1 MSEFGCPAYGGG
13 SRGVSGWDGR
23 SVRLTDSLQPQG
35 PQLDAHDL
43 TVVAQFHLPIQSPV
57 EPDHGPSPGGNPLE
71 GQRQPTG
78 SERKEDR
85 NRTGTSGEGHE
96 LVEETEHTV
105 GQQHRSRTAGQFT
118 GLLGPAF
125 HPPDGDPAT
134 LLDRVD
140 LNSFRSH
147 AAVELKGEPT
157 ILATIEA
164 GGEFGGRAGAVS
176 RPSRHSD
183 PRRVRHDPEGLAANF
198 SRTRTDHQSG
208 AVQALGRDGAGGER
222 KREDP
227 GTRPAQHEKGFHGKE
242 EYILRNLRA
251 MPTEP
256 WWRVRRG
263 IGLGLLALL
272 AGAEWLREP
281 GILWVAV
288 TLALAGVALTGW
300 LLRRRRA
307 GAGLALRE
315 LLPVPAMLCLTI
327 VLVLAQHRIGQV
339 GRDWPAERERRVN
352 AAFQRLSGELRAVV
366 DRADHLSAAAV
377 PLAAGDRGAAFAG
390 LAKALP
396 QNQAEMAVV
405 ILEST
410 GVPWAWA
417 GRHRLPPEADGDS
430 IAARF
435 SRFYSVLESRRHLAE
450 GRVAVSTVLIWAD
463 SAVPRP
469 NRSLAA
475 RFGSAAGVQLRI
487 FPPGSAP
494 RSSEIFDYV
503 IPSPQGDRVLFSVQP
518 LPPGQEVAAQGVS
531 HQVEVWVGFALLAL
545 LVLSLLGAGTAAER
559 SLLLGALLWAAVRA
573 PLGEA
578 VGLGDLFSPANFRR
592 AVLGPLSASPGTL
605 ILTSSLLLLLAIW
618 LGGRRLPYRRA
629 RAVVA
634 TVLLLG
640 APYLVSELG
649 RGIIPPINGV
659 PLDLWITWQV
669 TLTVVT
675 SALIALAAAL
685 FRGPDQPSGGARWVA
700 LGGAIALAAAIV
712 GVVVW
717 TPRVGWPE
725 WYTFL
730 WTPALFLT
738 ARPAPRWASVAGTAV
753 VAGSAAAL
761 VTWGAELN
769 GRITAAQAD
778 LSRLGDVEDPLAEPY
793 LERFADQIAAGP
805 EPTAPAGMF
814 IAWRSSYLAGQEFPV
829 RLALWE
835 RDGLRRA
842 DLSLDSLSIP
852 TPLLAALVKSFDTTA
867 ARAVVPLFRVPG
879 RYYVLLQRLPSGRI
893 LTAAVGPRSR
903 LLTPARVAR
912 LLRPPAEG
920 PPLYELSLSPP
931 FTSGLAEGPIT
942 RWVRQGSEAR
952 AERLIDFPDG
962 ARDVHAS
969 IQLRP
974 VPLLLIRGALLVALD
989 AAVLALLW
997 GLATIRLS
1005 RLRWLRFGRLRR
1017 SFQVRLALTLALFF
1031 VVPATGF
1038 TAWGLGRLGDEA
1050 DRTRDLLITSVLRD
1064 AVLTAGGLL
1073 QEPTDVLAEGVSEL
1087 SNRLDADLVLYSGG
1101 RLVASS
1107 APILEDLS
1115 LVEPLIDARVFERLT
1130 AGDLLELTRQAT
1142 TYVAPVRVGYRVAQA
1157 GPPGGI
1163 GILATPQLAS
1173 DWRRTQDQR
1182 DLASGL
1188 LLATLA
1194 GFGAALLGAQLVA
1207 RALSRPV
1214 ADLHRLAAAVG
1225 QGEPL
1230 PVVPTPLAEFEQVFS
1245 GFERMAADIRA
1256 SQAALESA
1264 RRRTAAVL
1272 ANVAT
1277 GVVALD
1283 PSGHVVLANARAC
1296 QLLGAPLEEGAE
1308 LALALGAAWRPL
1320 VEAVAGFLRGT
1331 AADAS
1336 VEVEVA
1342 GRLYRLQLVRLG
1354 PEPGG
1359 SVLAVDDLTD
1369 VSQAARVLAWGEMAR
1384 QVAHEIKNPLTPI
1397 RLGVQHLRRI
1407 RREPP
1412 EQFEQV
1418 LEETSSRILS
1428 EIDRLDTIARA
1439 FSRFGLPGGEQ
1450 APLEDVD
1457 IAAVAREVVGLYR
1470 LTADGVTLEV
1480 QGEAVA
1486 RVPARRDEVKEVLGN
1501 LLENARNAKARLIT
1515 IRVGRRKVVLED
1527 DGQGIPREL
1536 LPRIFEP
1543 RFSTTTSGSGL
1554 GLPIVRRLVEGWGAR
1569 VEVSSGAGRGTT
1581 VTVEW

>member
-1 MSEFGCPAYGGG
+1 
-13 SRGVSGWDGR
+13 
-23 SVRLTDSLQPQG
+23 
-35 PQLDAHDL
+35 
-43 TVVAQFHLPIQSPV
+43 
-57 EPDHGPSPGGNPLE
+57 
-71 GQRQPTG
+71 
-78 SERKEDR
+78 
-85 NRTGTSGEGHE
+85 
-96 LVEETEHTV
+96 
-105 GQQHRSRTAGQFT
+105 
-118 GLLGPAF
+118 
-125 HPPDGDPAT
+125 
-134 LLDRVD
+134 
-140 LNSFRSH
+140 
-147 AAVELKGEPT
+147 
-157 ILATIEA
+157 
-164 GGEFGGRAGAVS
+164 
-176 RPSRHSD
+176 
-183 PRRVRHDPEGLAANF
+183 
-198 SRTRTDHQSG
+198 
-208 AVQALGRDGAGGER
+208 
-222 KREDP
+222 
-227 GTRPAQHEKGFHGKE
+227 
-242 EYILRNLRA
+242 

-263 IGLGLLALL
+263 IWLALLAFL

-281 GILWVAV
+281 RMLWVVV
-288 TLALAGVALTGW
+288 TLVLAGVALTDR
-300 LLRRRRA
+300 LRQRSRA
-307 GAGLALRE
+307 GRGERAWSQVRE
-315 LLPVPAMLCLTI
+315 LLPALAMLCLAIT
-327 VLVLAQHRIGQV
+327 LVLAQRRIGPV

-352 AAFQRLSGELRAVV
+352 AAFQRLSGELRAAVN
-366 DRADHLSAAAV
+366 RADRLSAEAV
-377 PLAAGDRGAAFAG
+377 PLAAGDRAAAFAA
-390 LAKALP
+390 LERALP
-396 QNQAEMAVV
+396 RGQAEMAVV

-435 SRFYSVLESRRHLAE
+435 SRFYSVLESRRHLSE
-450 GRVAVSTVLIWAD
+450 GRVVVSTVLVWAD

-469 NRSLAA
+469 DRSLAA
-475 RFGSAAGVQLRI
+475 RFGSAAGVELRI

-494 RSSEIFDYV
+494 KSSEIFDYV
-503 IPSPQGDRVLFSVQP
+503 VPSPKGDRVLFSVQP
-518 LPPGQEVAAQGVS
+518 LPPSQDAAEREVS
-531 HQVEVWVGFALLAL
+531 YEVEVWAGFGLLAL
-545 LVLSLLGAGTAAER
+545 LGLTLVGAHTPAER
-559 SLLLGALLWAAVRA
+559 SLLLFALLGSAIRA

-592 AVLGPLSASPGTL
+592 AALGPLSASPGTL
-605 ILTSSLLLLLAIW
+605 LLTSSLLLLLAIW
-618 LGGRRLPYRRA
+618 LAGRRLPYRGA
-629 RAVVA
+629 RAVA
-634 TVLLLG
+634 GTVLLLG

-649 RGIIPPINGV
+649 RGITPPINGV
-659 PLDLWITWQV
+659 PLDLWVTWQL
-669 TLTVVT
+669 TLTVAT
-675 SALIALAAAL
+675 SSLIALAAAL
-685 FRGPDQPSGGARWVA
+685 FRGPEEPSGGARWVA
-700 LGGAIALAAAIV
+700 LGVAIALAAAIV
-712 GVVVW
+712 GVLVW

-730 WTPALFLT
+730 WTPALFLA
-738 ARPAPRWASVAGTAV
+738 ARPAPRWAAVAGTAV

-761 VTWGAELN
+761 VTWGAELH

-852 TPLLAALVKSFDTTA
+852 TPLLAALVKSFDSTA
-867 ARAVVPLFRVPG
+867 VRAVVRLFRVPG

-903 LLTPARVAR
+903 LLAPARVAR

-931 FTSGLAEGPIT
+931 FTTGLVEQPVT
-942 RWVRQGSEAR
+942 SWVRLGSEAR
-952 AERLIDFPDG
+952 ADRLFNFPDG
-962 ARDVHAS
+962 ARHVRAS

-997 GLATIRLS
+997 GMATIRLS
-1005 RLRWLRFGRLRR
+1005 RLRWLRVGRLWR

-1031 VVPATGF
+1031 VVPAAGF

-1073 QEPTDVLAEGVSEL
+1073 QEPTDVLAEGVGDL

-1101 RLVASS
+1101 RLVAAS

-1115 LVEPLIDARVFERLT
+1115 LVEPLIDARVFQRLT
-1130 AGDLLELTRQAT
+1130 AGDELELTRQAT

-1194 GFGAALLGAQLVA
+1194 GVGAALLGAQLVA

-1214 ADLHRLAAAVG
+1214 ADLHRLAGAVG
-1225 QGEPL
+1225 RGEPL
-1230 PVVPTPLAEFEQVFS
+1230 PVVPTPPAEFEQVFS
-1245 GFERMAADIRA
+1245 GFERMAADIRT

-1283 PSGHVVLANARAC
+1283 PSGRVLLANARAR
-1296 QLLGAPLEEGAE
+1296 QLLSASLDEGSE
-1308 LALALGAAWRPL
+1308 LAQALGAGWQPL
-1320 VEAVAGFLRGT
+1320 VKAVTGFLRG
-1331 AADAS
+1331 AAGETS
-1336 VEVEVA
+1336 VEVEVG

-1354 PEPGG
+1354 PEAAG

-1397 RLGVQHLRRI
+1397 RLGVQHLRRV
-1407 RREPP
+1407 RRNPP
-1412 EQFEQV
+1412 DQFEQI

-1439 FSRFGLPGGEQ
+1439 FSRFGLPGSEQ
-1450 APLEDVD
+1450 APLEEVDV
-1457 IAAVAREVVGLYR
+1457 AAVAREVAALYR
-1470 LTADGVTLEV
+1470 LTADGVTLDV
-1480 QGEAVA
+1480 QGEEVA
-1486 RVPARRDEVKEVLGN
+1486 RLPARMDEVKEVLGN
-1501 LLENARNAKARLIT
+1501 LLENARNANARRIT
-1515 IRVGRRKVVLED
+1515 IRVGRRKVVMED
-1527 DGQGIPREL
+1527 DGRGIPREL

-1569 VEVSSGAGRGTT
+1569 VEVSSETGQGTI

>member
-1 MSEFGCPAYGGG
+1 
-13 SRGVSGWDGR
+13 
-23 SVRLTDSLQPQG
+23 
-35 PQLDAHDL
+35 
-43 TVVAQFHLPIQSPV
+43 
-57 EPDHGPSPGGNPLE
+57 
-71 GQRQPTG
+71 
-78 SERKEDR
+78 
-85 NRTGTSGEGHE
+85 
-96 LVEETEHTV
+96 
-105 GQQHRSRTAGQFT
+105 
-118 GLLGPAF
+118 
-125 HPPDGDPAT
+125 
-134 LLDRVD
+134 
-140 LNSFRSH
+140 
-147 AAVELKGEPT
+147 
-157 ILATIEA
+157 
-164 GGEFGGRAGAVS
+164 
-176 RPSRHSD
+176 
-183 PRRVRHDPEGLAANF
+183 
-198 SRTRTDHQSG
+198 
-208 AVQALGRDGAGGER
+208 
-222 KREDP
+222 
-227 GTRPAQHEKGFHGKE
+227 
-242 EYILRNLRA
+242 

-263 IGLGLLALL
+263 IWLALLAFL

-281 GILWVAV
+281 SLLWVVV
-288 TLALAGVALTGW
+288 TLVLAGVALTDG
-300 LLRRRRA
+300 LLHRSRA
-307 GAGLALRE
+307 GKEGGTWSPQRQSLPALG
-315 LLPVPAMLCLTI
+315 M
-327 VLVLAQHRIGQV
+327 LVLAITLVLSQRRIGPV

-352 AAFQRLSGELRAVV
+352 AAFQRLSGELRAAV
-366 DRADHLSAAAV
+366 DHADRLSAEAV
-377 PLAAGDRGAAFAG
+377 PLASGDRAAAFAA
-390 LAKALP
+390 LERALP
-396 QNQAEMAVV
+396 RGQAEMAVV

-450 GRVAVSTVLIWAD
+450 GRVVVSTVLIWAD

-475 RFGSAAGVQLRI
+475 RFGSAAGVELRI
-487 FPPGSAP
+487 LPPGSAAK
-494 RSSEIFDYV
+494 SSDIFDYV
-503 IPSPQGDRVLFSVQP
+503 VPSAQGDRVLFSVQP
-518 LPPGQEVAAQGVS
+518 LPPSQDAAERAVS
-531 HQVEVWVGFALLAL
+531 YEVEVWAGFGLLAL
-545 LVLSLLGAGTAAER
+545 LGLTLVVAHTPAER
-559 SLLLGALLWAAVRA
+559 SLLLLALLVSAIRA

-605 ILTSSLLLLLAIW
+605 LLTSSLLLLFAIW
-618 LGGRRLPYRRA
+618 LAGRRLPYRGA
-629 RAVVA
+629 RAVA
-634 TVLLLG
+634 GTLLLLG

-649 RGIIPPINGV
+649 RGITPPINGV
-659 PLDLWITWQV
+659 PLDLWVTWQL
-669 TLTVVT
+669 TLTVAT

-685 FRGPDQPSGGARWVA
+685 FRGPEVPSDGAGWVA

-712 GVVVW
+712 GVIVW

-730 WTPALFLT
+730 WTPALFLA
-738 ARPAPRWASVAGTAV
+738 ARPAPRWATVAGTAV

-852 TPLLAALVKSFDTTA
+852 TPLLAALVKSFDSTA
-867 ARAVVPLFRVPG
+867 ARAVVRLFRVPG

-903 LLTPARVAR
+903 LLAPARVAR
-912 LLRPPAEG
+912 LLRAPAEG
-920 PPLYELSLSPP
+920 APLYDLSLSPP
-931 FTSGLAEGPIT
+931 FTTGLVEQPVT
-942 RWVRQGSEAR
+942 SWVRQGSEAR
-952 AERLIDFPDG
+952 ADRLFNFPDG
-962 ARDVHAS
+962 ARHVRAS

-974 VPLLLIRGALLVALD
+974 LPLLLIRGALLVALD

-997 GLATIRLS
+997 GMAITRLS
-1005 RLRWLRFGRLRR
+1005 RFRWLRVGRLWR

-1031 VVPATGF
+1031 VVPAAGF

-1073 QEPTDVLAEGVSEL
+1073 QEPTDVLAEGVGDL

-1101 RLVASS
+1101 RLVAAS

-1115 LVEPLIDARVFERLT
+1115 LVEPLIDARVFQRLT
-1130 AGDLLELTRQAT
+1130 AGDELELTRQAT

-1194 GFGAALLGAQLVA
+1194 GLGAALLGAQLVA

-1214 ADLHRLAAAVG
+1214 ADLHRLAGAVG
-1225 QGEPL
+1225 RGEPL
-1230 PVVPTPLAEFEQVFS
+1230 PVVPTPPAEFEQVFG
-1245 GFERMAADIRA
+1245 GFERMAADIRR
-1256 SQAALESA
+1256 SQAALEGA

-1283 PSGHVVLANARAC
+1283 PFGRVLLANARAR
-1296 QLLGAPLEEGAE
+1296 QLLSATLDEGSDLAQ
-1308 LALALGAAWRPL
+1308 ALATEWQPL
-1320 VEAVAGFLRGT
+1320 VKAVTGFLRG
-1331 AADAS
+1331 AAGEAS
-1336 VEVEVA
+1336 VEVEVG
-1342 GRLYRLQLVRLG
+1342 GRRYRLQLVRLG
-1354 PEPGG
+1354 PEEAG

-1397 RLGVQHLRRI
+1397 RLGVQHLRRV
-1407 RREPP
+1407 RRDSPD
-1412 EQFEQV
+1412 QFEQI

-1439 FSRFGLPGGEQ
+1439 FSRFGLPASQQ
-1450 APLEDVD
+1450 APLEEVDV
-1457 IAAVAREVVGLYR
+1457 AAVAREVAALYR

-1480 QGEAVA
+1480 QGEQVA
-1486 RVPARRDEVKEVLGN
+1486 RLPARMDEVKEVLGN
-1501 LLENARNAKARLIT
+1501 LLENARNADARRIT
-1515 IRVGRRKVVLED
+1515 IRVGPRKVVLQD
-1527 DGQGIPREL
+1527 DGRGIPREL

-1569 VEVSSGAGRGTT
+1569 VEVSSETGQGTI